1 MAHTV
6 APKSF
11 FANLYDEPGTLAK
24 VDGEL
29 VFFAD
34 HGAITAVEPS
44 DINFLVVLGEVGLS
58 TTQRL
63 MDRLHGGAAWIATH
77 RSQEVA

>member
-1 MAHTV
+1 MATV

-11 FANLYDEPGTLAK
+11 FSNLYDEPGVLAK

-34 HGAITAVEPS
+34 SGEITTVEPS
-44 DINFLVVLGEVGLS
+44 MVNFLVVLGEVG
-58 TTQRL
+58 TANAQRV
-63 MDRLHGGAAWIATH
+63 MDRLAGGYAQIACG
-77 RSQEVA
+77 RAN